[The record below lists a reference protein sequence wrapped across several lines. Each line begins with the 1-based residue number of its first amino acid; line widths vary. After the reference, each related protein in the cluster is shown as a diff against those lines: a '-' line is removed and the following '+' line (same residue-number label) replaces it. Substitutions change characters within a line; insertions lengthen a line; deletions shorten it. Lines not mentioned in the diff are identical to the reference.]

1 VPQKTN
7 RPCKVGPR
15 KQVGPAGKGE
25 TVRQERTALLVTEAA
40 R

>member
-7 RPCKVGPR
+7 RPCKTGPR
-15 KQVGPAGKGE
+15 QLASPAGKGE
-25 TVRQERTALLVTEAA
+25 TVRQERTAPLATGAA